1 MTDNTRA
8 DIDTDKLPPP
18 PDLVPGGAAPT
29 TPTPDAPMKRRA
41 TQYDGSMETDRNEP
55 DPGTF
60 EPQDDT
66 PEFMDKRDGPK
77 PT

>member
-1 MTDNTRA
+1 MTPDDRI
-8 DIDTDKLPPP
+8 DIDPDTLPPP
-18 PDLVPGGAAPT
+18 PDLVPGSAP
-29 TPTPDAPMKRRA
+29 PAMPEPHKPLRRKA
-41 TQYDGSMETDRNEP
+41 TEYNGSPITDRNEP

-66 PEFMDKRDGPK
+66 PEILQKHEGPK

>member
-1 MTDNTRA
+1 MANNDRA

-18 PDLVPGGAAPT
+18 PDLVPGSAQPT
-29 TPTPDAPMKRRA
+29 SPTPDVPMKRRA

-66 PEFMDKRDGPK
+66 PQVLEKRDGPK